1 MLDSLTKA
9 QKKAARTL
17 IDTALERDCASFIQ
31 KISKLAEKPL
41 IAVDK
46 PHHARYIE
54 LYKAVETFDKHLAD
68 RYDGITGGKYFDTVS
83 YLLADGCLTDEDLLI
98 CDEMM
103 KSELIRMKEILLQI
117 RNR

>member
-31 KISKLAEKPL
+31 KISKLVEKPL
-41 IAVDK
+41 NEVDK
-46 PHHARYIE
+46 PNHARYID
-54 LYKAVETFDKHLAD
+54 LYKAVETFDKHLAS

-83 YLLADGCLTDEDLLI
+83 FLLADGCLTDEDLLI
-98 CDEMM
+98 CDETM
-103 KSELIRMKEILLQI
+103 KSELIRVKEILLQI